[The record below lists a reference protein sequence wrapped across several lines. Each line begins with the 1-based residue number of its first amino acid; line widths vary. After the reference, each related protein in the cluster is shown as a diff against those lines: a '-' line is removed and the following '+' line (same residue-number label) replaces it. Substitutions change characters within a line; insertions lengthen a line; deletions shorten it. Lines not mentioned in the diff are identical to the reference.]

1 MLFIRA
7 NHLTTKSAE
16 FTRLCSVFL
25 LLMFLGVAC
34 GRQET
39 PSQAEPAA
47 PSPASRGQEM
57 GAPSGAVQVPAAQ
70 KRLRQIA
77 AIPSRAQSPDQALT
91 ELRPWLSDEDRD
103 AREAAVLA
111 LWDIETDS
119 ANQALAEAARK
130 DPDPEVKSYA
140 LEELVDREA
149 PQALDTLMGLLSDP
163 DADIREQ
170 SAEGLETLDDPRAAD
185 TLYAALKTE
194 KDDWVRD
201 AIMSALETLDPDFDE
216 DDFEE

>member
-1 MLFIRA
+1 MLSIQPDY
-7 NHLTTKSAE
+7 LTARSAG
-16 FTRLCSVFL
+16 FTSLYPLLL

-34 GRQET
+34 GRQDAPT
-39 PSQAEPAA
+39 QAKPDA
-47 PSPASRGQEM
+47 PGQGM

-70 KRLRQIA
+70 ERLRQIA
-77 AIPSRAQSPDQALT
+77 AIPSRAQNPDQALT
-91 ELRPWLSDEDRD
+91 ELRPWLADKDRD

-119 ANQALAEAARK
+119 ANQVLAETARK

-170 SAEGLETLDDPRAAD
+170 SAEGLETLDDPRATD